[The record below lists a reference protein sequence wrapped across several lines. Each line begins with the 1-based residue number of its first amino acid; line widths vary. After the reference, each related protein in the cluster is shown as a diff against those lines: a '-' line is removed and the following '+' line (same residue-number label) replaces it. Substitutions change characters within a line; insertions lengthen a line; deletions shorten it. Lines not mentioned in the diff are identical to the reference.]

1 MVKAASGIIV
11 STLVLT
17 DGADEAV
24 PLPVFANELVAALRA
39 ELLAMLAADTVL
51 DDAADAVEL
60 ALLLPLALVL
70 DLELD
75 VVPAVTVPIT
85 LIAIIVGGIS
95 ILRRRIRD
103 EETEMLAK
111 HGDEYAVY
119 LHETD
124 AVIPNVW

>member
-39 ELLAMLAADTVL
+39 ELLAMLAAVAVP
-51 DDAADAVEL
+51 DDAAEAEAVEPV
-60 ALLLPLALVL
+60 LLLLELVL

-85 LIAIIVGGIS
+85 ALVVS
-95 ILRRRIRD
+95 
-103 EETEMLAK
+103 EPLA
-111 HGDEYAVY
+111 EPPAV
-119 LHETD
+119 LT
-124 AVIPNVW
+124 